1 MGEESSTI
9 TFQSVYDMV
18 RKEKTSEEIQQ
29 LNPEV
34 FLQLTNYLKIKIQI
48 YKNSKNRG
56 LNPGEL
62 EKMKVQIV
70 SARKLIKEL
79 YERRERKILQLAINK
94 SRTKSDTID
103 DSNLLKEEKLLF
115 NDTTEV
121 LDKYRQDILLNLVNA
136 RLPFGKKEEP
146 QIIGDKEENKE
157 ETNTV
162 EESSKIEN
170 EETMTIRF
178 TRAVPK
184 FLGLKEEIYG
194 PFEPGDTVTINK
206 EIANVIIKRG
216 RGEPV

>member
-1 MGEESSTI
+1 
-9 TFQSVYDMV
+9 
-18 RKEKTSEEIQQ
+18 
-29 LNPEV
+29 
-34 FLQLTNYLKIKIQI
+34 
-48 YKNSKNRG
+48 
-56 LNPGEL
+56 
-62 EKMKVQIV
+62 MKAQIV

-94 SRTKSDTID
+94 SRTKSDIID
-103 DSNLLKEEKLLF
+103 DSTLLNEEKLIF
-115 NDTTEV
+115 DDVTEI

-146 QIIGDKEENKE
+146 QIIEDKEENKE
-157 ETNTV
+157 ETESV
-162 EESSKIEN
+162 EERTTQTEN

-194 PFEPGDTVTINK
+194 PFEPGDTATLNK